1 MTQRLKEK
9 TINVNPHQD
18 ATVNA
23 MSAIIQEA
31 VGKTLLPVAVKA
43 IAVRLYTK
51 GFRKTI
57 K

>member
-9 TINVNPHQD
+9 VINVNPHQD

-23 MSAIIQEA
+23 MSGIIQEA

-43 IAVRLYTK
+43 IAVKLYVK
-51 GFRKTI
+51 GYRKTI

>member
-9 TINVNPHQD
+9 VINVNPHQD

-23 MSAIIQEA
+23 MSAIIQEV

-43 IAVRLYTK
+43 IAIRLYTK
-51 GFRKTI
+51 GFRKTL